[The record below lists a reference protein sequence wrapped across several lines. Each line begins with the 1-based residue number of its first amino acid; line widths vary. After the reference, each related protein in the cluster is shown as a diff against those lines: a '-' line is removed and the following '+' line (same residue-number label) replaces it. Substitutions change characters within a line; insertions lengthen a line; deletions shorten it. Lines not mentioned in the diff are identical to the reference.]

1 MCPMTNEILFTME
14 HNFLH
19 TGSGRAIP
27 TNVNYVHSK
36 GKRLLQS
43 VA

>member
-27 TNVNYVHSK
+27 SNDVHSK